1 MALLMPMMSRPP
13 KTKLSVFFQIQGP
26 PALEEDTDTAQLLV
40 DQPKH
45 VVIPVEE
52 ESKPKAKVRKDS
64 DDDEQDKREDEVSD
78 SWDGMKLSKHIVL
91 PM

>member
-1 MALLMPMMSRPP
+1 MMSSPP
-13 KTKLSVFFQIQGP
+13 KTKLSVFSQFQG

-64 DDDEQDKREDEVSD
+64 DDDEQGKREDEVFD
-78 SWDGMKLSKHIVL
+78 SGDGMKL
-91 PM
+91 